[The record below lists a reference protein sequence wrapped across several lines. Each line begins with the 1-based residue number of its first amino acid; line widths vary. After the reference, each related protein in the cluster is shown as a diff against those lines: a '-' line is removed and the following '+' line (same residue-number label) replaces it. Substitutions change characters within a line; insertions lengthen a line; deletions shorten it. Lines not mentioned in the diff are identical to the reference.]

1 MLKDTIF
8 DLYRRQ
14 VKKKGIRKN
23 ALSINNDLR
32 KPA

>member
-8 DLYRRQ
+8 DVDRRQ
-14 VKKKGIRKN
+14 VNKKGIRKN

-32 KPA
+32 KPE